1 MICDGLQR
9 AAECIPLKKSAL
21 TQELEVE
28 FFFGIS
34 RDLIQQLGEGIQL
47 SLCSSTYFPRFLP
60 LYR

>member
-28 FFFGIS
+28 LFFGIS

-47 SLCSSTYFPRFLP
+47 PLCRFSYFPKGI
-60 LYR
+60 